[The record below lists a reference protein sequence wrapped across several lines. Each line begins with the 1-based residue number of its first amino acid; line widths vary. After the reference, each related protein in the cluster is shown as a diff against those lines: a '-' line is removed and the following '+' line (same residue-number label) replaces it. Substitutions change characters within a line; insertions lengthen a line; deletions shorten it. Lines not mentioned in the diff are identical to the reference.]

1 MLNKNL
7 SNLVS
12 VIIPYH
18 KKIHFID
25 KCIESVLNQTLQNF
39 EIILIYDDNE
49 LDELNYIKK
58 LVNKDPRIKLIINKK
73 KSGAGVSRN
82 IGIGHGKGSLIAFI
96 DADDVWK
103 KNKLEI
109 QVEFMEKNNLLFCHT
124 SYEIIDKNNLIK
136 GYRKA
141 RDFNKVK
148 DLLKSCD
155 IGLSTVILYK
165 KILSD
170 ELQFPNLKSKED
182 FVLWLKILDRGINIS
197 SMDTPLTS
205 WRKLDDAL
213 SSSKLQKLFDGYLVY
228 RKYMNFN
235 SIKSFI
241 YLLLLSFNY
250 LLKEFKNK

>member
-82 IGIGHGKGSLIAFI
+82 IGIDHI
-96 DADDVWK
+96 D
-103 KNKLEI
+103 
-109 QVEFMEKNNLLFCHT
+109 FT
-124 SYEIIDKNNLIK
+124 
-136 GYRKA
+136 
-141 RDFNKVK
+141 
-148 DLLKSCD
+148 
-155 IGLSTVILYK
+155 
-165 KILSD
+165 
-170 ELQFPNLKSKED
+170 
-182 FVLWLKILDRGINIS
+182 IN
-197 SMDTPLTS
+197 P
-205 WRKLDDAL
+205 
-213 SSSKLQKLFDGYLVY
+213 
-228 RKYMNFN
+228 
-235 SIKSFI
+235 
-241 YLLLLSFNY
+241 
-250 LLKEFKNK
+250 

>member
-25 KCIESVLNQTLQNF
+25 KCIESVLSQTFQNF

-58 LVNKDPRIKLIINKK
+58 LVSKDHRIKLIINKK
-73 KSGAGVSRN
+73 KLGAGLSRN
-82 IGIGHGKGSLIAFI
+82 IGITHGKGSLIAFI

-109 QVEFMEKNNLLFCHT
+109 QVDFMKKNNSLFCHT
-124 SYEIIDKNNLIK
+124 SYEIIDKNNLTK

-165 KILSD
+165 KIFSD
-170 ELQFPNLKSKED
+170 NLKFPSLKTKED
-182 FVLWLKILDRGINIS
+182 FVLWLKVLDHGIKIS
-197 SMDTPLTS
+197 SMDRPLTS
-205 WRKLDDAL
+205 WRKLNESL
-213 SSSKLQKLFDGYLVY
+213 SSSIIQKLFDAFKVY
-228 RKYMNFN
+228 NYYMNFN
-235 SIKSFI
+235 FIKTCYYVLCLSINFLRK
-241 YLLLLSFNY
+241 
-250 LLKEFKNK
+250 

>member
-25 KCIESVLNQTLQNF
+25 KSIDSVLNQTFQNF

-49 LDELNYIKK
+49 LDDLDYIKN
-58 LVNKDPRIKLIINKK
+58 LANKDTRIKLIINKK
-73 KSGAGVSRN
+73 KLGAGLSRN
-82 IGIGHGKGSLIAFI
+82 IGIQAGRGSLIAFI

-109 QVEFMEKNNLLFCHT
+109 QVEYMKKNNSLFSHT
-124 SYEIIDKNNLIK
+124 SYEIIDKDNFIK

-141 RDFNKVK
+141 RDFNNVK

-165 KILSD
+165 KIFSD
-170 ELQFPNLKSKED
+170 QLKFPNIKTKED
-182 FVLWLKILDRGINIS
+182 FVLWLKILDHGINIS
-197 SMDTPLTS
+197 SIDKSLTF
-205 WRKLDDAL
+205 WRKLDESL
-213 SSSKLQKLFDGYLVY
+213 SSSIIQKLFDAFKVY
-228 RKYMNFN
+228 NYYMNFN
-235 SIKSFI
+235 FIKTFYYMICLSINFI
-241 YLLLLSFNY
+241 R
-250 LLKEFKNK
+250 K

>member
-1 MLNKNL
+1 MLKKNL

-25 KCIESVLNQTLQNF
+25 KSIESVLNQTFQNF

-49 LDELNYIKK
+49 LHDLEYIK
-58 LVNKDPRIKLIINKK
+58 NIAHKDSRIKLIINEKK
-73 KSGAGVSRN
+73 LGAGLSRN
-82 IGIGHGKGSLIAFI
+82 IGIGFAKGSLIAFI

-103 KNKLEI
+103 KDKLEI
-109 QVEFMEKNNLLFCHT
+109 QVEFMKKNNSLFCHT
-124 SYEIIDKNNLIK
+124 SYRIIDKNNFIK

-141 RDFNKVK
+141 RDFNRVK

-205 WRKLDDAL
+205 WRKLDDSL
-213 SSSKLQKLFDGYLVY
+213 SSSKLQKLFDGYHVY

-241 YLLLLSFNY
+241 YLVILSFNY
-250 LLKEFKNK
+250 ALKEFKNK

>member
-18 KKIHFID
+18 KKIHFIE
-25 KCIESVLNQTLQNF
+25 KSIESVLNQTFQNF
-39 EIILIYDDNE
+39 EIILIYDDDE
-49 LDELNYIKK
+49 FHDLDYIKNIA
-58 LVNKDPRIKLIINKK
+58 NKDPRIKLIINKK
-73 KSGAGVSRN
+73 KLGAGLSRN
-82 IGIGHGKGSLIAFI
+82 IGIGFGKGSLIAFI

-103 KNKLEI
+103 KNKLKM
-109 QVEFMEKNNLLFCHT
+109 QVEFMKKNNSLFCHT
-124 SYEIIDKNNLIK
+124 SYEIIDKNNFIR

-155 IGLSTVILYK
+155 IGLSTVIFYK

-170 ELQFPNLKSKED
+170 GLKFPNLKTKED
-182 FVLWLKILDRGINIS
+182 FVLWLKILDRGINIT

-205 WRKLDDAL
+205 WRKLDDSL
-213 SSSKLQKLFDGYLVY
+213 SSSIIQKLLDAFKVY
-228 RKYMNFN
+228 NYYMNFN
-235 SIKSFI
+235 FIKTCYYVACLSINFI
-241 YLLLLSFNY
+241 R
-250 LLKEFKNK
+250 K